1 MLAGGDRAG
10 LDLLHLLRNEV
21 DGAGDGFAAGREV
34 CPGGGVLLIV
44 VAHGVFGLVGDHDF
58 GPGFGDPDHFANGAL
73 GVGEEVDAADM
84 EDAIEYLGAKGEATR
99 FSLEEARRPAPF
111 LQFLAALVE
120 HAPGDIETIEI
131 NVLRKIADVC
141 AGADSDFEHARTW
154 LDLKLGED
162 LAAKIELRLDQAVKG
177 LGQVVTRGDAVVQGL
192 VFQIQ
197 SG

>member
-1 MLAGGDRAG
+1 MLADGDRAG
-10 LDLLHLLRNEV
+10 LDLQHFLRNEV
-21 DGAGDGFAAGREV
+21 DGAADGFATGRKV
-34 CPGGGVLLIV
+34 CLGGGVLLV
-44 VAHGVFGLVGDHDF
+44 AVAHDIFGLVGDHDF
-58 GPGFGDPDHFANGAL
+58 CSGLSDPDHFANGAL

-131 NVLRKIADVC
+131 NVLWKIADVC

-154 LDLKLGED
+154 LDLKLGDD

-177 LGQVVTRGDAVVQGL
+177 LGQVVTRGDAIVQGL